1 MLIVQII
8 VFQGVPLRL
17 EIGPKDLERGQ
28 LIAVRRDNGE
38 KLSIPLEKD
47 PVNGYDKLVKRIT
60 ELLDQ
65 IQQDMLTK
73 AELELK
79 QNVKLCRKWSECA
92 SHLASKHLLLIPFC
106 GRPSCED
113 NIKRD
118 TAKYITFIDLKID
131 IQNILFVTKC
141 IY

>member
-1 MLIVQII
+1 M
-8 VFQGVPLRL
+8 RL

-28 LIAVRRDNGE
+28 LIAVRRDNSE
-38 KLSIPLEKD
+38 KITIPLEKGQAD
-47 PVNGYDKLVKRIT
+47 GNNKLVKRIT

-65 IQQDMLTK
+65 IQQEMLAK

-79 QNVKLCRKWSECA
+79 KNVILCRKWEECA
-92 SHLASKHLLLIPFC
+92 GHLAAKHLLLIPFC

-118 TAKYITFIDLKID
+118 TARYATHIT
-131 IQNILFVTKC
+131 T
-141 IY
+141 

>member
-1 MLIVQII
+1 M
-8 VFQGVPLRL
+8 
-17 EIGPKDLERGQ
+17 
-28 LIAVRRDNGE
+28 RRDNGE
-38 KLSIPLEKD
+38 KLSIPLENSQTD
-47 PVNGYDKLVKRIT
+47 GYNKFVKKIT

-73 AELELK
+73 AELELQ

-92 SHLASKHLLLIPFC
+92 TNLALKHLLLIPFC

-118 TAKYITFIDLKID
+118 TAKYILFIDLNID
-131 IQNILFVTKC
+131 IYNLLLNFQ
-141 IY
+141 